1 MTVFPIFYGGADT
14 IKDMSS
20 ANLERLIYYLQ
31 TAYAAQLNASGNGYI
46 FVGSGETTI
55 GSATDT
61 SNTQQTNSTQR
72 IINDGI
78 IQGYPSY
85 PGVGTET
92 DTTYSY
98 QQKRTVPSAVSSGD
112 FNRYG
117 MIFYDSANDE
127 IEPFSTEAQLAAV
140 IVDQAITNI
149 ISVNEVGS
157 YRVGTSA
164 PTFGQAGTW
173 VDKGTWFQDTTYDG
187 NSDNFK
193 LWLKTALNTVPG
205 SDIYPVGLEDDG
217 GGTPTGNLINRD
229 FGTGAGTL
237 INEVLLPALTRKMSS
252 GLYYQVS
259 TSAAA
264 GSLQRGSFTDTS
276 LSGVTNTQVFQQ
288 EGATYFYRSVS
299 TPSGTASTVQTYYLN
314 LI

>member
-1 MTVFPIFYGGADT
+1 MTVFPMKYDSDVLR
-14 IKDMSS
+14 DMTD

-31 TAYAAQLNASGNGYI
+31 VAYAAQLNASGNGYI

-61 SNTQQTNSTQR
+61 SKTQQVNQTQK
-72 IINDGI
+72 IVNDGV
-78 IQGYPSY
+78 IQGYPAY
-85 PGVGTET
+85 PGVGSET

-98 QQKRTVPSAVSSGD
+98 QQKRTVPSAVSSGS

-140 IVDQAITNI
+140 IVDQAITLI
-149 ISVNEVGS
+149 RTDNEVGS
-157 YRVGTSA
+157 YRVGTSS

-187 NSDNFK
+187 NASNFK
-193 LWLKTALNTVPG
+193 LWLKTGLTTVPG
-205 SDIYPVGLEDDG
+205 TDIFPVGLEDDG
-217 GGTPTGNLINRD
+217 GGTATGHLINRD
-229 FGTGAGTL
+229 FGSGAGTL

-252 GLYYQVS
+252 GLHYEVS
-259 TSAAA
+259 TTAAS
-264 GSLQRGSFTDTS
+264 GQLQRGSFTDTS
-276 LSGVTNTQVFQQ
+276 LSAVTNTQVFQQ
-288 EGATYFYRSVS
+288 DGANYFYRSVS
-299 TPSGTASTVQTYYLN
+299 TPSGTASDVQTYYLN
-314 LI
+314 LV